1 LVDVSD
7 GSPGE
12 VTAPAVHKVGA
23 RQTWRESP
31 TPVKV
36 LIVGTFVHRLGG
48 FIQFFLVLYLVSRGY
63 SVTQAGTALGA
74 YGAGMIA
81 GVLVGGWL
89 TDRIGPRRTIVGS
102 LAVTAILLPTVLY
115 LTNIVAIVAVVT
127 LIGAIGQ
134 AYRPASTS
142 ALSQLTPQSRHV
154 MVFAMVRL
162 ATNLGTG
169 IGPLLGAAL
178 AAVTYSLLFW
188 VEGAAV
194 LGFAVLASGAL
205 RAMPEPTGQ
214 HAPPGPDRSRRSARY
229 LDVLHDRR
237 YLLFLVV
244 LGITSMIYIQYVATL
259 PLAVRAAGLST
270 WEYGMLIGL
279 NGIAIVVCELAVASR
294 VQHWPARRAVAL
306 GVLLTA
312 VGMAGYGV
320 RPELWIFVLATL
332 VWTMGETVGY
342 PTLFFAYPSQAGPA
356 HLRGRYLGAS
366 NAVYGIG
373 CALGPPLGVAIWTAA
388 GTDLW
393 WYCGAAGLI
402 TAVLAWWT
410 VAPRLEATAA
420 PGLEPAAAP
429 GLESKETPDA

>member
-31 TPVKV
+31 APVRV

-63 SVTQAGTALGA
+63 SVSEAGTALGA

-89 TDRIGPRRTIVGS
+89 ADRIGPRRTIVGS

-142 ALSQLTPQSRHV
+142 ALSQLTPPSRHV

-188 VEGAAV
+188 
-194 LGFAVLASGAL
+194 LASGAL
-205 RAMPEPTGQ
+205 RAMPEPAAQ
-214 HAPPGPDRSRRSARY
+214 HAPPGPDRGRRPARY
-229 LDVLHDRR
+229 LDVLHDGR

-312 VGMAGYGV
+312 VGMAGYGL

-393 WYCGAAGLI
+393 WYCGAAGLV
-402 TAVLAWWT
+402 TAVLAWCT
-410 VAPRLEATAA
+410 VAPRLES
-420 PGLEPAAAP
+420 AAAP
-429 GLESKETPDA
+429 RVESKETPDG